1 MLTVAGLRV
10 ACNGKERGLGDGRT
24 LARGRETAWPLLSGS
39 LGGRPEATPGAGLL
53 LSSRVTDWLVR
64 AAADGGTVSEAWGK
78 EALLWAQSPPPGG
91 PPWLRDPKGHSEAAC
106 TIGLEKLVVFQ
117 EVRGWQWFP

>member
-10 ACNGKERGLGDGRT
+10 ACNGKERGPGDGRA
-24 LARGRETAWPLLSGS
+24 LAGGRGAGWPLLSCS

-64 AAADGGTVSEAWGK
+64 ATAEGGTVSEARSR
-78 EALLWAQSPPPGG
+78 EAPLRAQSPPPGG
-91 PPWLRDPKGHSEAAC
+91 PPWLHGPKGHSEAAC
-106 TIGLEKLVVFQ
+106 TIGLEK
-117 EVRGWQWFP
+117 